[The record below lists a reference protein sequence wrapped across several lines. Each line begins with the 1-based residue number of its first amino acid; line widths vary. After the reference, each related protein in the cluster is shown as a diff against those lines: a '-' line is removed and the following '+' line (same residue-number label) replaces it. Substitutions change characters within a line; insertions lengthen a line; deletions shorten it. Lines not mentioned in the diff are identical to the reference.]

1 MDIRVPQE
9 VSLVGFD
16 DAWAAEYLD
25 PPLTTVL
32 FPYREIIDRALEF
45 LLNRMA
51 GTARGPQ
58 QLVLPGT
65 LIVRGSTA
73 PPAKENYPRAKLG
86 GHEVHAADVR
96 GTGRIDIVSKT
107 WATVERRGGKMHL
120 DFLENVAG

>member
-73 PPAKENYPRAKLG
+73 PPAKENYPR
-86 GHEVHAADVR
+86 R
-96 GTGRIDIVSKT
+96 QTGR
-107 WATVERRGGKMHL
+107 A
-120 DFLENVAG
+120 